1 MKILALDFDGVI
13 VESNLEILFTSLN
26 TYLRFN
32 PSSRILHGE
41 KLTFNNCQK
50 IFRKEKRLVD
60 KFNKYR
66 SFIRNAYD
74 SYPLWHAIE
83 NKIELKDQ
91 NDLDK
96 IKNKTSKRV
105 LSKFFRAFYK
115 NRHYYL
121 KKNFKSWLKLTLP
134 YKKMINSI
142 KRMDNAKILILSTR
156 DDISIVY
163 TLKEFDID
171 IKKEDIIGNDFGI
184 NKKENMARVI
194 KEYKTKPEDIVFV
207 DDLLVQLLPI
217 KKLGVNC
224 FLATWRRRSIADI
237 RKAKKE
243 GIKTLT
249 QDNFYK
255 KISEALA

>member
-13 VESNLEILFTSLN
+13 VKSNLEILFTSLN

-32 PSSRILHGE
+32 PSSKILHGE
-41 KLTFNNCQK
+41 KLTFNNCQEV
-50 IFRKEKRLVD
+50 FRKEKRLVD

-66 SFIRNAYD
+66 SFMRNAYD
-74 SYPLWHAIE
+74 LYPLWHAIE
-83 NKIELKDQ
+83 NKIGLKNQ

-96 IKNKTSKRV
+96 IKNKISKKV
-105 LSKFFRAFYK
+105 LSKFFMAFYN
-115 NRHYYL
+115 NRHHYQ
-121 KKNFKSWLKLTLP
+121 KKDFKSWLKLTLP
-134 YKKMINSI
+134 YKKMINNI
-142 KRMDNAKILILSTR
+142 KKLGNAKILILSTR
-156 DDISIVY
+156 DDISIAY

-184 NKKENMARVI
+184 NKKENIIRI
-194 KEYKTKPEDIVFV
+194 SKKYKTRFKDILFV

-217 KKLGVNC
+217 KELGVNC

-243 GIKTLT
+243 NIKTLT

>member
-13 VESNLEILFTSLN
+13 VKSNLEILFTSLN

-32 PSSRILHGE
+32 PSSKILHGE
-41 KLTFNNCQK
+41 KLTFNNCQRV
-50 IFRKEKRLVD
+50 FRKEKRLVD

-66 SFIRNAYD
+66 SFMRNAYD
-74 SYPLWHAIE
+74 LYPLWHAIE
-83 NKIELKDQ
+83 NKIGLKDQ
-91 NDLDK
+91 DDLDK
-96 IKNKTSKRV
+96 IKDKMPEKI
-105 LSKFFRAFYK
+105 LSRFFRAFYK
-115 NRHYYL
+115 NRHYYQ
-121 KKNFKSWLKLTLP
+121 KKDLKSWLKLNLP
-134 YKKMINSI
+134 YKKIIDDI
-142 KRMDNAKILILSTR
+142 KKVDNAKILILSTR
-156 DDISIVY
+156 DGISIVD

-171 IKKEDIIGNDFGI
+171 IKKEDIIGNDFGV
-184 NKKENMARVI
+184 NKKENMVRII

-237 RKAKKE
+237 RKARKE
-243 GIKTLT
+243 DIKTLT